1 MFYKILAD
9 IVVVIHFVWILFL
22 FLGGLWGRKIREVKI
37 FHLSGLAFALTIQA
51 FNWYCPLTYVEI
63 WLRSRHSPVLTYT
76 GSFIVH
82 YVEEIVY
89 IDLSRHLVL
98 ILTILLCGF
107 NAWFYLR
114 KNISLHRE

>member
-22 FLGGLWGRKIREVKI
+22 FFGGLWGRKIRAVKI
-37 FHLSGLAFALTIQA
+37 FHLFGLAFALILQG
-51 FNWYCPLTYVEI
+51 FGWYCPLTYIEI

-82 YVEEIVY
+82 YVEQIVY
-89 IDLSRHLVL
+89 VNLSRPLVL

-114 KNISLHRE
+114 RSIPSHRK